1 MGRPSAEETNITQAP
16 GLWSLAGYRMLP
28 CNQSL
33 APGGRAAMDV
43 TDKLEDHQAHCLPHL
58 LTLRML
64 AGYTP
69 EPPLPWL
76 AVAEVT
82 QATGAI
88 LAEVEAAV
96 RAVTGGGPGSI
107 AGPGI
112 GIFLGVRLSRLAAA
126 ADDAIAAAGAGDFTQ
141 LRTHLRRFETLTS
154 AIWAVQ
160 DASH

>member
-1 MGRPSAEETNITQAP
+1 
-16 GLWSLAGYRMLP
+16 
-28 CNQSL
+28 
-33 APGGRAAMDV
+33 MDV
-43 TDKLEDHQAHCLPHL
+43 TGQLDDYRARCLPHL

-64 AGYTP
+64 ARYTP
-69 EPPLPWL
+69 EASLPWL

-82 QATGAI
+82 QATDAI

-96 RAVTGGGPGSI
+96 RAVTGGGPRGT

-141 LRTHLRRFETLTS
+141 LRTQLRRFDTLTS

-160 DASH
+160 DASR